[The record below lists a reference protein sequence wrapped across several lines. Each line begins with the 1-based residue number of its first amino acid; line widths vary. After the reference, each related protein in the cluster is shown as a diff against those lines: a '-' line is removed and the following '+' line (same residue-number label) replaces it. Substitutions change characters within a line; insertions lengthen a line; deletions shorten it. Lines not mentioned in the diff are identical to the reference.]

1 MTRTPRVNN
10 TVTNNLIWLVASLAL
25 GALVWII
32 AATQADPIG
41 ERRFPTIPVQMHP
54 DSGLVM
60 MDRATRNVRVTVRAQ
75 QSVLNLLTAE
85 DIVVRADLRGLGP
98 GTHTVELE
106 AEVARRATVDTQ
118 PRQIGV
124 TLEAMQAQQV
134 LVDPIILN
142 EPPVNYTRSQPV
154 LSQTQVMISGPTSQ
168 VQKVVA
174 ARAPINL
181 ADRRDSLETEVR
193 LLPVDAEGGV
203 VSDVTLE
210 PQTIGVSVA
219 ISRRD
224 DVREVAVSPNIDT
237 TTLPDG
243 YVISSIGYAP
253 QTVLVMT
260 GSGPDSGS
268 RIPNTLLTE
277 RIDLAGRTSDFEITV
292 PVVFPSGEPQLPLLG
307 DQVVTV
313 FISITA
319 QASTEQ
325 FEQILVDIIGL
336 EDGLTAE
343 IVPDRVS
350 ALVTGPQ
357 AVLESLT
364 SRDVQVVLDLAG
376 REPGTYELPPAVSID
391 QGRIEASGIALLPA
405 LVTVTIENDAEATA
419 PPP

>member
-1 MTRTPRVNN
+1 ML
-10 TVTNNLIWLVASLAL
+10 TNNLIWLVASLAL
-25 GALVWII
+25 AVLVWII

-41 ERRFPTIPVQMHP
+41 ERRFPQIPVQMNP
-54 DSGLVM
+54 DPGLVL
-60 MDRATRNVRVTVRAQ
+60 MDRAARTVRVTVRAQ

-85 DIVVRADLRGLGP
+85 DIVVRADLGGLGP

-106 AEVARRATVDTQ
+106 ADVARRATIDTQ

-124 TLEAMQAQQV
+124 VLEALQSQQV
-134 LVDPIILN
+134 MVDPIILN

-154 LSQTQVMISGPTSQ
+154 LGQSQVMVSGPASQ
-168 VQKVVA
+168 VQQVVA
-174 ARAPINL
+174 ARAPVNL

-210 PQTIGVSVA
+210 PQMVGVSVA

-224 DVREVAVSPNIDT
+224 DVREVTVSPNIDT

-260 GSGPDSGS
+260 GSGTDSGA
-268 RIPNTLLTE
+268 RVPTTLLTE
-277 RIDLAGRTSDFEITV
+277 RIDLTGRTDDFEITV
-292 PVVFPSGEPQLPLLG
+292 PVVFPPGEPELPLLG

-313 FISITA
+313 LISITA

-325 FEQILVDIIGL
+325 FEQIEVEVIGL
-336 EDGLTAE
+336 EDGLTAQ
-343 IVPDRVS
+343 IVPDQVS

-357 AVLESLT
+357 AVLENLS
-364 SRDVQVVLDLAG
+364 SEDIRVVLDLAG
-376 REPGTYELPPAVSID
+376 REPGTYELTPSASID
-391 QGRIEASGIALLPA
+391 QGQIDASGIALLPSLIA
-405 LVTVTIENDAEATA
+405 VTVENGEAATA

>member
-1 MTRTPRVNN
+1 MTRTNQVNN
-10 TVTNNLIWLVASLAL
+10 MVTNNLIWLAASLAL
-25 GALVWII
+25 AGLVWII

-41 ERRFPTIPVQMHP
+41 ERRFQQIPVQMNP

-60 MDRATRNVRVTVRAQ
+60 MDRATRHVRVTVRAQ
-75 QSVLNLLTAE
+75 QSVLGLLTAE
-85 DIVVRADLRGLGP
+85 DIVVRADLSGLGP
-98 GTHTVELE
+98 GTHTVELD

-124 TLEAMQAQQV
+124 VLEAMQSQQV

-154 LSQTQVMISGPTSQ
+154 LSQSQVMISGPASQ

-174 ARAPINL
+174 ARAPISL

-193 LLPVDAEGGV
+193 LMPVDVEGSV
-203 VSDVTLE
+203 VSDVVLD

-224 DVREVAVSPNIDT
+224 DVREVTVSPSIDT
-237 TTLPDG
+237 GTLPDG

-260 GSGPDSGS
+260 GSGPDSGM
-268 RIPNTLLTE
+268 RIPTTLLTE
-277 RIDLAGRTSDFEITV
+277 TIDLTGRTGDFEITV
-292 PVVFPSGEPQLPLLG
+292 PVVFPTGERQLPLLG

-319 QASTEQ
+319 QASTQQ
-325 FEQILVDIIGL
+325 FEQIPVSVIGL
-336 EDGLTAE
+336 QDGLTAQ
-343 IVPDRVS
+343 IVPDMVS

-357 AVLESLT
+357 AVLENLS
-364 SRDVQVVLDLAG
+364 SRDINVVLDLAG
-376 REPGTYELPPAVSID
+376 RGPGTYELTPRASVEQGQID
-391 QGRIEASGIALLPA
+391 ASGIALLPSLLA
-405 LVTVTIENDAEATA
+405 VTIENSAEATE

>member
-1 MTRTPRVNN
+1 MTRTVRANN
-10 TVTNNLIWLVASLAL
+10 TLTNNLIWLAASLAL
-25 GALVWII
+25 AALVWII

-41 ERRFPTIPVQMHP
+41 ERRFPQIPVQMNP
-54 DSGLVM
+54 DPGLVM
-60 MDRATRNVRVTVRAQ
+60 MDRAARTVRVTVRAQ

-85 DIVVRADLRGLGP
+85 DIVVRADLGGLGP

-106 AEVARRATVDTQ
+106 ADVARRATIDTQ

-124 TLEAMQAQQV
+124 VLEALQSQQV
-134 LVDPIILN
+134 MVDPIILN

-154 LSQTQVMISGPTSQ
+154 LGQSQVMVSGPASQ
-168 VQKVVA
+168 VQQVVA

-203 VSDVTLE
+203 VSDVTLD
-210 PQTIGVSVA
+210 PQMVGVSVA

-224 DVREVAVSPNIDT
+224 DVREVTVSPNIDT

-260 GSGPDSGS
+260 GSGTDSGA
-268 RIPNTLLTE
+268 RVPNTLLTE
-277 RIDLAGRTSDFEITV
+277 RIDLTGRTDDFEITV
-292 PVVFPSGEPQLPLLG
+292 PVVFPPGEPELPLLG

-313 FISITA
+313 LISITA

-325 FEQILVDIIGL
+325 FEQIEVEVIGL
-336 EDGLTAE
+336 EDGLTAQ
-343 IVPDRVS
+343 IVPDQVS

-357 AVLESLT
+357 AVLEDLS
-364 SRDVQVVLDLAG
+364 SEDIRVVLDLAG
-376 REPGTYELPPAVSID
+376 REPGTYELTPSASID
-391 QGRIEASGIALLPA
+391 QGQIDASGIALLPSLIA
-405 LVTVTIENDAEATA
+405 VTVENGEAATA